1 MAFSHAPRNFFA
13 IPHALALAAD
23 LDLLC
28 VADRENGRVQC
39 FNTINGT
46 FHSQYHSG
54 IIGDRLFSVAYAPI
68 NGGQL
73 YVVNGPQSSH
83 QILGF
88 VINMQ
93 SKAVVSKFGP
103 NGEFANPHDI
113 IVSPD
118 GSEVA
123 ILFS

>member
-1 MAFSHAPRNFFA
+1 M
-13 IPHALALAAD
+13 ALAAD
-23 LDLLC
+23 LGLLC

-39 FNTINGT
+39 FNTSDGQ

-73 YVVNGPQSSH
+73 YVVNGPITHPSNNKV
-83 QILGF
+83 LGF
-88 VINMQ
+88 VIDM
-93 SKAVVSKFGP
+93 KTKKVISKFGP
-103 NGEFANPHDI
+103 DNGQFETPHDI

-118 GSEVA
+118 GNEVG
-123 ILFS
+123 